1 MLTAPSLNRPGL
13 SVHFKR
19 ALSKAPYAVLA
30 LVSLIGLSC
39 GKRRPPVPPSESVV
53 QRVEIAGFQRGA
65 QVILTWKMPAKNAK
79 KSSVLNVN
87 RVDVYRLAERQ
98 TSPLSVSEEEFASR
112 SVLVATLPVAE
123 ADFTAGSMIY
133 RDQLQFSGQAVR
145 LRYAIRFVNSA
156 GQKAGFSNYYLL
168 EPAAAIASAPTSL
181 STSLSQYAVTLSWT
195 SPPANVDG
203 TTPANILGYN
213 VYRSPSDKQPA
224 KLLNQQPV
232 TTANYRD
239 EFFEFGKEYFYF
251 VRAVSTGAGGD
262 PVESGE
268 SNIVTIR
275 PVDTFPPSAPA
286 AVTLAATPSTISIF
300 FAANP
305 ENDIAGYRVYRAA
318 DLNLDRSKWEVL
330 TPTPL
335 ETNTFQDTK
344 VEKGRTY
351 HYYITAVDKAGNV
364 SEASEVVSETVP

>member
-1 MLTAPSLNRPGL
+1 
-13 SVHFKR
+13 
-19 ALSKAPYAVLA
+19 VLA

-181 STSLSQYAVTLSWT
+181 STSLSQDAVTLSWT

-275 PVDTFPPSAPA
+275 QPGKRYCRISRLPCCRPKPRQIEMGGPYAD
-286 AVTLAATPSTISIF
+286 AVGDEYLSRHDS
-300 FAANP
+300 
-305 ENDIAGYRVYRAA
+305 
-318 DLNLDRSKWEVL
+318 
-330 TPTPL
+330 
-335 ETNTFQDTK
+335 
-344 VEKGRTY
+344 
-351 HYYITAVDKAGNV
+351 
-364 SEASEVVSETVP
+364 

>member
-1 MLTAPSLNRPGL
+1 
-13 SVHFKR
+13 
-19 ALSKAPYAVLA
+19 VLA

-79 KSSVLNVN
+79 KSSILNVN

-181 STSLSQYAVTLSWT
+181 STSLSQDAVTLSWT

-335 ETNTFQDTK
+335 GTNTFQDTT